1 MGISAVNNFGDTR
14 SGGLAGPMGLFVI
27 VLLCIATVLLIR
39 NMNKRLRRLPDS
51 FEDAKPTQREAE
63 IARLNA
69 DLEASGTGASPTDVD
84 RQAPPGSRRT
94 RSKPLLRSVTPVRR
108 TATPAA
114 FDLVGGGAI
123 NFAVGTDRIGLTYG
137 VYGSY
142 VKPCCVHQY

>member
-84 RQAPPGSRRT
+84 AD
-94 RSKPLLRSVTPVRR
+94 RSTGPTGVAEDEVKAVTTERDARSADGDSGRV
-108 TATPAA
+108 
-114 FDLVGGGAI
+114 
-123 NFAVGTDRIGLTYG
+123 
-137 VYGSY
+137 
-142 VKPCCVHQY
+142 